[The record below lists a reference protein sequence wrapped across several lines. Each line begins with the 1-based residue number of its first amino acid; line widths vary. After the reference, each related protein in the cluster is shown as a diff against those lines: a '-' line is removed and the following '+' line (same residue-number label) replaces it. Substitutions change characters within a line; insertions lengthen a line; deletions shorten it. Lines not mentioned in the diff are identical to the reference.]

1 MINSQEYNQIFDAG
15 KVASSENGLYKYKI
29 RDTLIREDN
38 V

>member
-1 MINSQEYNQIFDAG
+1 MINSQEYYHTFNAG
-15 KVASSENGLYKYKI
+15 QVALSENGLYKSKI